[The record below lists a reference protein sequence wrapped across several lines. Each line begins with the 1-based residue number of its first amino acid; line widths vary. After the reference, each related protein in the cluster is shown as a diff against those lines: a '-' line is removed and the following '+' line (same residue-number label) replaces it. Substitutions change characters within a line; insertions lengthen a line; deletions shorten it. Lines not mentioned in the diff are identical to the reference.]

1 MTLEDEGY
9 ATKQAAGAAEAR
21 NLLLS
26 EPPKLAILDIWMRDS
41 DMDGLELLEWSKSI
55 YPDLPILMISGH
67 GTIET
72 AVQAIRN
79 GAYDF
84 IEKPLSTPKLLISI
98 KRALESERLIYEN
111 KRLKEMQLIEAKG
124 INEGI
129 LQKSQT
135 VDYEK
140 LAMVNSHILIIGEG
154 GTGKETLARYI
165 HLSLIHI

>member
-1 MTLEDEGY
+1 M
-9 ATKQAAGAAEAR
+9 
-21 NLLLS
+21 
-26 EPPKLAILDIWMRDS
+26 
-41 DMDGLELLEWSKSI
+41 
-55 YPDLPILMISGH
+55 
-67 GTIET
+67 
-72 AVQAIRN
+72 
-79 GAYDF
+79 
-84 IEKPLSTPKLLISI
+84 ISI

-140 LAMVNSHILIIGEG
+140 LALVNSHILIIGEG

-165 HLSLIHI
+165 YSLNKKIRNLHIFKSCRFEF